1 AAAPSCAD
9 FDARQGAVAAAWR
22 RRLRIVEIDVPP
34 QGRGI
39 VDTLRTS
46 LAHILMS
53 REGAALKPGTR
64 SYDRS
69 WIRDGAMIAEGLIR
83 LGAVEEA
90 RAYLEWYAPYQFDTG
105 KIPCCVDAR
114 GADPTPENDS
124 HGEFIFLAGEVWR
137 ATRDEA
143 LLRALW
149 PRVEATVRYMDELRA
164 SE

>member
-1 AAAPSCAD
+1 
-9 FDARQGAVAAAWR
+9 
-22 RRLRIVEIDVPP
+22 
-34 QGRGI
+34 
-39 VDTLRTS
+39 
-46 LAHILMS
+46 
-53 REGAALKPGTR
+53 
-64 SYDRS
+64 
-69 WIRDGAMIAEGLIR
+69 
-83 LGAVEEA
+83 
-90 RAYLEWYAPYQFDTG
+90 G

-164 SE
+164 SEVEGNRAPDRRHLRGLMPPSISHEGYSAKPAYSYWDDFW